1 MHFIVRRSTS
11 ICSRSSCMRTQRST
25 FDLYHYHR
33 YYTSAQK
40 AICLSSESTSA
51 KMDSGPCA
59 SASSKSASV
68 VDLISQ
74 SFPEFDHRGTIVE
87 PFDNEGKRD
96 GQFQDGERP
105 LSLFLSLAY
114 SENSTK
120 S

>member
-1 MHFIVRRSTS
+1 MLSNILYAYSA
-11 ICSRSSCMRTQRST
+11 

-33 YYTSAQK
+33 YYTSAQRTTS
-40 AICLSSESTSA
+40 LSSESTSA
-51 KMDSGPCA
+51 KMDSGPLTCVAA

-114 SENSTK
+114 SRNSIK